1 MPADLPLNF
10 CSDEDG
16 APLGVSSVL
25 AITGLSPL
33 IEMVVRPQ
41 CPHLSDP
48 QAPPVLPPKGLPPR
62 FLHSRL
68 RLASLGA
75 LPSTTT

>member
-10 CSDEDG
+10 CSDEEG

-33 IEMVVRPQ
+33 IAELKKNDHGPVP
-41 CPHLSDP
+41 SDR
-48 QAPPVLPPKGLPPR
+48 A
-62 FLHSRL
+62 
-68 RLASLGA
+68 LGQ
-75 LPSTTT
+75 PGP

>member
-10 CSDEDG
+10 CSDEEG

-33 IEMVVRPQ
+33 IAELKKNDHGPVP
-41 CPHLSDP
+41 SDRALGQP
-48 QAPPVLPPKGLPPR
+48 GPWKGAACL
-62 FLHSRL
+62 
-68 RLASLGA
+68 
-75 LPSTTT
+75 